1 MRQRLVEMNTLSL
14 FLLQSLGDFRTEANP
29 VHGVIFVIGV
39 VVIVILVVFFNKSTK
54 VRNSTVFKSGAVKKT
69 GNYGIKNLRTAA
81 HKYGL
86 EHEERKFLSNKFRE
100 EEINSSVVFISR
112 KTIDEGFA
120 KIVRALSREEGT
132 DDDIEKL
139 FAIRNKIE
147 YYITAGETAEK
158 ASKKNLIVRRYKRAE
173 ANIPAVFYLVIEREI
188 RRGLKNIKK
197 LSLDSTKCIGTI
209 LDISS
214 GGCAMNTRN
223 PFKAG
228 SRIKIEFKIGKNN
241 LSALAK
247 ILRINQNR
255 YGSVLHTRFLKV
267 SVKSLNA
274 INSFVYNYNNF

>member
-1 MRQRLVEMNTLSL
+1 MNTPSL
-14 FLLQSLGDFRTEANP
+14 FLLQLGLGDFQTQSNP
-29 VHGVIFVIGV
+29 VHGIAFIIGV
-39 VVIVILVVFFNKSTK
+39 AVIVILVIFLNKSTK
-54 VRNSTVFKSGAVKKT
+54 IRNSTVFKSGAVNKR
-69 GNYGIKNLRTAA
+69 GDSGIKIIRTAA
-81 HKYGL
+81 HKYGF
-86 EHEERKFLSNKFRE
+86 ERDEWKFLSNKFRE
-100 EEINSSVVFISR
+100 EDIDPSIVFISR

-132 DDDIEKL
+132 DRDIEKL
-139 FAIRNKIE
+139 FEIRNKIE
-147 YYITAGETAEK
+147 YYITASETINKTLNE
-158 ASKKNLIVRRYKRAE
+158 NLTVRRYKRAE
-173 ANIPAVFYLVIEREI
+173 ANIPIVFYLVIENDI
-188 RRGLKNIKK
+188 RRGLRIVRK
-197 LSLDSTKCIGTI
+197 LSLDSTKCTGTI

-228 SRIKIEFKIGKNN
+228 SRIKIEFKIGKKN

-247 ILRINQNR
+247 ILRINKNR